1 MDIWANLEQY
11 RENGFLEA
19 KEALGGLPESLWETY
34 SAFANASGGVI
45 LLGVGENPDHSLRV
59 LELPDPEWL
68 LEDFRAILNDPLKV
82 SVNLLTEDDIQVL
95 QEDDRCI
102 IAIFVPE
109 APPEQKPVFL
119 ANDPWRHSYRR
130 VGEADKRCTR
140 EEVAAMLAAQK
151 QEEARG
157 WKDF

>member
-1 MDIWANLEQY
+1 MDIWTQLEQY
-11 RENGFLEA
+11 REDGHVEA
-19 KEALGGLPESLWETY
+19 KEALGGLPESLWESY

-68 LEDFRAILNDPLKV
+68 LEDFHAIVNDPMKV
-82 SVNLLTEDDIQVL
+82 SVNLLTEEDIQIIR
-95 QEDDRCI
+95 EDGRCI

-109 APPEQKPVFL
+109 AKPGQKPVFL

-130 VGEADKRCTR
+130 VGEADRRCTA
-140 EEVAAMLAAQK
+140 EEVAEMLAGRK
-151 QEEARG
+151 QEVST
-157 WKDF
+157 

>member
-1 MDIWANLEQY
+1 MDIWTELSRY

-45 LLGVGENPDHSLRV
+45 LLGVAENTDKSLRI

-68 LEDFRAILNDPLKV
+68 LEDFYAILGDPLKV
-82 SVNLLTEDDIQVL
+82 SVNLLTSEDVQVIR
-95 QEDDRCI
+95 EEGRCI

-109 APPEQKPVFL
+109 AAPGQKPVYL
-119 ANDPWRHSYRR
+119 ANDPWRHSSRR
-130 VGEADKRCTR
+130 VGEADKRCSR
-140 EEVAAMLAAQK
+140 AEVAEMLNRR
-151 QEEARG
+151 ES
-157 WKDF
+157 